1 MRNRWLLPLAVVLP
15 LHLFA
20 LDTPVKARVTTVTI
34 NPGEITPL
42 HLRPNF
48 ESVIHMP
55 EEVSSVILGS
65 PGLFKAE
72 HSEAEPNYVYVKPI
86 TKEKAESNL
95 LIATQSGQHV
105 ELELISDGDQN
116 AGASTPVDFLIEYH
130 SSRSSLISVIT
141 SPNEVSNLDDSRRP
155 GALDQASMLG
165 PPLSSIELEFE
176 QQARINAPT
185 WTKWEG
191 KQIETSL
198 GDIRQSNNQIMV
210 AFSILNSS
218 AQPVEITPPQ
228 IEISGRSIKKKKKS
242 KEKDLTS
249 DQLRVQDYRL
259 STTRLEAG
267 SRADSVV
274 VFDRPSFKQS
284 TEKLFL
290 QIAQADQIDHP
301 VLIALPFTPPIA
313 DPVRQKENQ

>member
-1 MRNRWLLPLAVVLP
+1 MRNRWLLPMAVALP

-20 LDTPVKARVTTVTI
+20 LDPPVKARVTAVTI

-55 EEVSSVILGS
+55 EEVTSVILGS

-72 HSEAEPNYVYVKPI
+72 HNEAEPDYVYVKPI

-105 ELELISDGDQN
+105 ELELISDDSQD
-116 AGASTPVDFLIEYH
+116 ADPPAPVDFLVEYH
-130 SSRSSLISVIT
+130 SSRNSLITVIASPNGVADSDSRNSAPQTEASSLI
-141 SPNEVSNLDDSRRP
+141 
-155 GALDQASMLG
+155 
-165 PPLSSIELEFE
+165 PPLSAIDLDFE
-176 QQARINAPT
+176 QQARINAPA

-198 GDIRQSNNQIMV
+198 GDIRQLGNQIMV

-218 AQPVEITPPQ
+218 ALPVEITPPQ
-228 IEISGRSIKKKKKS
+228 IEISGRLIKKKKK
-242 KEKDLTS
+242 KERDITS

-259 STTRLEAG
+259 STTRLEPG

-290 QIAQADQIDHP
+290 QIAQADQVDHP

-313 DPVRQKENQ
+313 EPVRQKENP